1 MMPPNTFAIAS
12 VSIPLLPWSPVG
24 PADPPIGPSVP
35 AATLSLFLS
44 LQKAPQPLVDFT
56 GGLPGGRPIVA
67 KPLDRL
73 DDLGDRMF
81 DPLKLLFE
89 FVSHRPS

>member
-1 MMPPNTFAIAS
+1 

-44 LQKAPQPLVDFT
+44 LQKAPQPLVDFI
-56 GGLPGGRPIVA
+56 GAGLPGSRLIVA
-67 KPLDRL
+67 KSLDRRNNP
-73 DDLGDRMF
+73 GDRMF
-81 DPLKLLFE
+81 DALKLLFE
-89 FVSHRPS
+89 LVSHRPS